1 MPCTTSPPLDRLAA
15 GSLTT
20 SCIKDSLISFV
31 SKLLKVSRRW
41 FLKASAALGG
51 WSAFAATPVF
61 NNMPS
66 TRQSKSAKS
75 ENKPGAVVVG
85 AGAFGGWTAL
95 HLLRRGAQVT
105 LIDAWGPGNSRASSG
120 GETRIIRGTYGPNQP
135 YTKMAARAL
144 QLWQEN
150 QKRWNR
156 VLFRRMGVLWMVA
169 REDDSYEKGSLPMLK
184 EAGLGYAELRQD
196 ELVRRWPQV
205 SFDGVRWAIFE
216 PESGGLMA
224 REACAAVRDAFI
236 SEGGKYVQGAVTPPQ
251 TGEGELREIVLEN
264 GSHVAADR
272 YVFACGPWLGKVFP
286 DVIGDKIRPT
296 RQEVFFFGT
305 AAGDVRFNPEKMP
318 IWVDHGERFF
328 YGFPVIERRGFK
340 IADDTR
346 GPLFDPSNGQ
356 RVASA
361 EGLASAREHLG
372 LRFPALKN
380 APLLESRVCQ
390 YENSPDQNFI
400 MDRHPR
406 AANVWLLGGGSGH
419 GFKHGPA
426 VGEMAA
432 EMVMTEKIPNPL
444 FALSRFK

>member
-1 MPCTTSPPLDRLAA
+1 M
-15 GSLTT
+15 
-20 SCIKDSLISFV
+20 I
-31 SKLLKVSRRW
+31 
-41 FLKASAALGG
+41 
-51 WSAFAATPVF
+51 
-61 NNMPS
+61 
-66 TRQSKSAKS
+66 
-75 ENKPGAVVVG
+75 VVG

-95 HLLRRGAQVT
+95 YLLRRGAQVT

-150 QKRWNR
+150 QKRWKR
-156 VLFRRMGVLWMVA
+156 TLFRRTGVLWMVA
-169 REDDSYEKGSLPMLK
+169 REDDSFEKGSLPMLK
-184 EAGLGYAELRQD
+184 EAGIPFVQMSYNDLTATY
-196 ELVRRWPQV
+196 PQV
-205 SFDGVRWAIFE
+205 NFDGVRWAIFE

-224 REACAAVRDAFI
+224 REACAAVRDAFV
-236 SEGGKYVQGAVTPPQ
+236 SEGGRYLQGSVLPPRMKA
-251 TGEGELREIVLEN
+251 GELQEIVLQS
-264 GSHVAADR
+264 GLHMAANR
-272 YVFACGPWLGKVFP
+272 YVFACGPWLGTMFP

-305 AAGDVRFNPEKMP
+305 APGDVRFNPEKMP

-328 YGFPVIERRGFK
+328 YGFPVVERRGFK

-346 GPLFDPSNGQ
+346 GPMFDPTNGP
-356 RVASA
+356 REASA
-361 EGLASAREHLG
+361 EGLASARQHLG
-372 LRFPALKN
+372 LRFPALKD

-400 MDRHPR
+400 MDRHPG
-406 AANVWLLGGGSGH
+406 AGNVWLLGGGSGH

-432 EMVMTEKIPNPL
+432 GMVMTEKIPNPL
-444 FALSRFK
+444 FALPRFQ

>member
-1 MPCTTSPPLDRLAA
+1 MRQAKPPEGFNIHKMVPLSRRW
-15 GSLTT
+15 
-20 SCIKDSLISFV
+20 
-31 SKLLKVSRRW
+31 LLKV
-41 FLKASAALGG
+41 
-51 WSAFAATPVF
+51 FAAVGGSSTLAGRFPILR
-61 NNMPS
+61 NDSTNMLKQADAQED
-66 TRQSKSAKS
+66 TTKVKAKTHI
-75 ENKPGAVVVG
+75 AVIG

-95 HLLRRGAQVT
+95 YLLRRGARVT
-105 LIDAWGPGNSRASSG
+105 LVDAWGPGNSRASSG

-135 YTKMAARAL
+135 YTKMVVRAL

-156 VLFRRMGVLWMVA
+156 VLFRRTGVLWMVA

-184 EAGLGYAELRQD
+184 EAGLPFTELRHD
-196 ELVRRWPQV
+196 ELLRRWPQV
-205 SFDGVRWAIFE
+205 SFEGVRWAIFE

-224 REACAAVRDAFI
+224 REACAAVRDAFLK
-236 SEGGKYVQGAVTPPQ
+236 EGGEYRQASVQPPQ
-251 TGEGELREIVLEN
+251 LAAGELKQITLED
-264 GSHVAADR
+264 GSRLSANR
-272 YVFACGPWLGKVFP
+272 FVFACGPWLGKVFP
-286 DVIGDKIRPT
+286 DLIGDKIRPT

-328 YGFPVIERRGFK
+328 YGFPVVERRGFK

-346 GPLFDPSNGQ
+346 GPLFDPTNAQ
-356 RVASA
+356 RETSA
-361 EGLASAREHLG
+361 EGLASARAHLA
-372 LRFPALKN
+372 LRFPALKD
-380 APLLESRVCQ
+380 APLVESRVCQ

-432 EMVMTEKIPNPL
+432 EMVTTEKAPNPL

>member
-1 MPCTTSPPLDRLAA
+1 M
-15 GSLTT
+15 
-20 SCIKDSLISFV
+20 

-51 WSAFAATPVF
+51 WTAFAATPVF
-61 NNMPS
+61 NNMAS
-66 TRQSKSAKS
+66 NRQSKSANS
-75 ENKPGAVVVG
+75 GTKPSVIVVG

-95 HLLRRGAQVT
+95 YLLRRGAHVT
-105 LIDAWGPGNSRASSG
+105 LVDAWGPGNSRASSG

-135 YTKMAARAL
+135 YTRMVARAL

-156 VLFRRMGVLWMVA
+156 MLFRRTGVLWMVA

-184 EAGLGYAELRQD
+184 EAGIPFAELRHD
-196 ELVRRWPQV
+196 ELVRRYPQV
-205 SFDGVRWAIFE
+205 SFEGVSWAIFE

-236 SEGGKYVQGAVTPPQ
+236 SEGGKYVQGAVVAPQ
-251 TGEGELREIVLEN
+251 AGGGELKQVALED
-264 GSHVAADR
+264 GSHLAADR

-286 DVIGDKIRPT
+286 DVMGDKIRPT

-328 YGFPVIERRGFK
+328 YGFPVVARRGFK

-346 GPLFDPSNGQ
+346 GPLFDPTNGQ
-356 RVASA
+356 REASA
-361 EGLASAREHLG
+361 EGLASARQHLG
-372 LRFPALKN
+372 LRFPALKD

-426 VGEMAA
+426 VGEMVAA
-432 EMVMTEKIPNPL
+432 LVMTEKAPNPL

>member
-1 MPCTTSPPLDRLAA
+1 MLSNPE
-15 GSLTT
+15 
-20 SCIKDSLISFV
+20 
-31 SKLLKVSRRW
+31 
-41 FLKASAALGG
+41 
-51 WSAFAATPVF
+51 
-61 NNMPS
+61 
-66 TRQSKSAKS
+66 SKSAK
-75 ENKPGAVVVG
+75 PGKKTHVVVVG

-95 HLLRRGAQVT
+95 YLLRRGAHVT
-105 LIDAWGPGNSRASSG
+105 LVDAWGPGNSRASSG

-156 VLFRRMGVLWMVA
+156 VLFRRTGVLWMVA
-169 REDDSYEKGSLPMLK
+169 REDDSFEKGSLPMLK
-184 EAGLGYAELRQD
+184 EAGIPFVELNYNDLSRTY
-196 ELVRRWPQV
+196 PQV
-205 SFDGVRWAIFE
+205 NFDGVRWAIFE

-224 REACAAVRDAFI
+224 REACAAVRDAFV
-236 SEGGKYVQGAVTPPQ
+236 SEGGSYLQASVDPP
-251 TGEGELREIVLEN
+251 EIHAGELTDISLDN
-264 GSHVAADR
+264 GRGRTAGHR
-272 YVFACGPWLGKVFP
+272 YVFACGPWLGNMFP

-328 YGFPVIERRGFK
+328 YGFPVVARRGFK

-346 GPLFDPSNGQ
+346 GPMFDPTNGQ
-356 RVASA
+356 REASA
-361 EGLASAREHLG
+361 EGLASARQHLG
-372 LRFPALKN
+372 MRFPALKH

-432 EMVMTEKIPNPL
+432 DMVMTEKPPNPL
-444 FALSRFK
+444 FALARFQ